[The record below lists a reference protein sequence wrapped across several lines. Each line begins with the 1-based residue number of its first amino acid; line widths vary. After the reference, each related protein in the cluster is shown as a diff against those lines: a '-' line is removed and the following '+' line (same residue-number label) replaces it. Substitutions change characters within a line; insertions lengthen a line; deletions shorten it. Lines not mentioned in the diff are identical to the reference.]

1 MKVRLHD
8 QASAEVS
15 VEAPRNSSSLTSNIW
30 NGRRYRIWFS
40 LAVWL
45 VFFWSLI
52 ELPVELWVSTTWREA
67 LALSFAKVLLF
78 AVVLAMVRG
87 AAWATVVFVGMCSV
101 SVLAITPTL
110 PTEFQ
115 FFPVG
120 ATLSTGGVVIKLFA
134 LLIVVGPSMRGR

>member
-8 QASAEVS
+8 QASAKVS

-67 LALSFAKVLLF
+67 VALSYPAGILSRCYNFADVGQRRISVHWVPRMAGCTGLVLVAHPDL
-78 AVVLAMVRG
+78 LHSG
-87 AAWATVVFVGMCSV
+87 A
-101 SVLAITPTL
+101 
-110 PTEFQ
+110 
-115 FFPVG
+115 
-120 ATLSTGGVVIKLFA
+120 
-134 LLIVVGPSMRGR
+134 